1 MINSS
6 NPGAQAPGKKI
17 KKKIRAQASKLD
29 NSQAWDIIGHMNK
42 KEARQITGGL
52 SAPSKMPGPAF
63 YLPAQAC
70 ITGAKLVKIPGSV
83 CHGCYALKGRYRFRN
98 VKEALARRLAS
109 LTHPQ
114 WIPAMVVLIDN
125 TPWFRWHDSGDLQSV
140 QHLKNIFEVCL
151 RTPNTRHWLPTREAR
166 FLPLNFDS
174 IPKNLIIRLSGHK
187 INRPAAGFWPWTS
200 TVVTEMKSCPAKE
213 QGNQCKDCRACWSR
227 DTANIAYPLH

>member
-1 MINSS
+1 M
-6 NPGAQAPGKKI
+6 
-17 KKKIRAQASKLD
+17 L
-29 NSQAWDIIGHMNK
+29 K
-42 KEARQITGGL
+42 KEARLITGGL

-63 YLPAQAC
+63 NLPAQAC
-70 ITGAKLVKIPGSV
+70 ITGAKLVKVPGSV
-83 CHGCYALKGRYRFRN
+83 CAGCYALKGRYRFPN
-98 VKEALARRLAS
+98 VKEALSRRLAS

-140 QHLKNIFEVCL
+140 QHLINIFEVCKL
-151 RTPNTRHWLPTREAR
+151 TPQVEHWIPTREAK

-187 INRPAAGFWPWTS
+187 IDKPAAGFWPWTS

-213 QGNQCKDCRACWSR
+213 QGNQCLDCRACWTR
-227 DTANIAYPLH
+227 DVPNIAYGLH